1 MINFDEEITRF
12 KPSLEIDEVAD
23 AIVKSD
29 LTDMT
34 DMMMNMMKGIKEE
47 E

>member
-23 AIVKSD
+23 TIVKSD